1 MHFQSVKQPSICIY
15 DKIGKLTTKTQE
27 HTDKK
32 AADNKCTGSEGI
44 KHERTPNRHNGN
56 MASVFRIFIVGL
68 INFDSPILSLMDYFL
83 WISVIFRA
91 AKKILKK

>member
-56 MASVFRIFIVGL
+56 KEDIEKVALTPGPVPGI
-68 INFDSPILSLMDYFL
+68 
-83 WISVIFRA
+83 IFRPCA
-91 AKKILKK
+91 GPY

>member
-1 MHFQSVKQPSICIY
+1 MWNSHLYASTIKSANLQPKRRSIPTKKQPTINAPEVRESSM
-15 DKIGKLTTKTQE
+15 KELLTAIME
-27 HTDKK
+27 IWR
-32 AADNKCTGSEGI
+32 AF
-44 KHERTPNRHNGN
+44 
-56 MASVFRIFIVGL
+56 FRIFIVGL